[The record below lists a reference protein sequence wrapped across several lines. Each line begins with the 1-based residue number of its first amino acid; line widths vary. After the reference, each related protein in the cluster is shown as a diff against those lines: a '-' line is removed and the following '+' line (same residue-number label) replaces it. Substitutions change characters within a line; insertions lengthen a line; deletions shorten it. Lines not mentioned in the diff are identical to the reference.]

1 MALTKTD
8 LKNVEALM
16 DRKFG
21 LHGKGTEAGFR
32 AQDERIEAGFRAQDE
47 RIEAGFRA
55 QDERIEAGFRAQ
67 DERIENRFETH
78 KTDIVDA
85 VRDEITKFKSDM
97 FSKIDPILKEVKT
110 NREERTVMNDKINR
124 NTKRI
129 EKLEVRLAAQ

>member
-21 LHGKGTEAGFR
+21 LHGKGT
-32 AQDERIEAGFRAQDE
+32 EAGFRAQDE